1 MHYVFHDRVK
11 ILRDEPPFVTALH
24 TTRALFALHCKK
36 NCALPILQ
44 CTKASATA
52 MILRDLKI

>member
-1 MHYVFHDRVK
+1 MHYVFHGRAK
-11 ILRDEPPFVTALH
+11 IPRDEPPFVTALH
-24 TTRALFALHCKK
+24 PTPELFALHSKK

-44 CTKASATA
+44 CTKASASA